1 MASIIL
7 ANVGGATFCP
17 IGSAI
22 GALVGAKIDGA
33 LQSSLNGRTSSSSRL
48 GNLSVQSSIDGAF
61 MPKIFG
67 SAKIAGQV
75 IWADNFKET
84 TIKRTVGGKGGQKVK
99 EYKYTI
105 SFAIGLC
112 QGPISHI
119 GRTWV
124 NGKEIDL
131 SQYNYRL
138 HTGNNSN
145 PDPLM
150 EAILGMYNCPNYNDI
165 AYIVFEDL
173 PLDVFGDRIPQ
184 FSFEI
189 FAQENDA
196 QSLENLIKGVC
207 LIPATGEFA
216 YATTPIIE
224 QVSKGNENYLNS
236 HHDHEKTDFV
246 CAIEN
251 LANDL
256 PNAKSI
262 SLVNA
267 WFGTSIDAA
276 TCQIIPKTE
285 INIRNCKPRNWD
297 VAGLS
302 RNNAARVSQ
311 INGKNAYGG
320 SIDDKSI
327 IESIIYLNSKGFKV
341 TFNPFIMM
349 DCANYPWRG
358 RIKIAP
364 NLENNSGAN
373 AAINTFYGNVLASH
387 FAISGQNISYSGP
400 NEFSY
405 SRFILH
411 QAALCKAAGG
421 VDSFLIGSE
430 LIGLTRARS
439 SQNIF
444 PFVDKLIHLAGQ
456 VRAILGANCKIGY
469 GADWTEYGSYVVGN
483 DLTFPLDK
491 LWADNNINFIGID
504 YYAPISDRANTDA
517 PLSIAQL
524 QANIEAGIAY
534 DYYYVDENARNLR
547 QKTLITDGAYN
558 EAWIY
563 RQKDLRNFWQ
573 NSHYPRFNG
582 VRNANPTQW
591 IAKSKPIRL
600 MELGYPAIDK
610 GANQPS
616 VFPDAKSIENGIPHF
631 SNGNRD
637 DLEQRRA
644 LYAFLTYWDDSKN
657 PVSNLY
663 TGRMIDMDY
672 THIWAWD
679 ARPYPQFPSLKSVWG
694 DGDNYAKGHWLMGR
708 LGGGKIADL
717 LKYILQECEITNYEI
732 QGLERVFNGFVIEN
746 QTNARAILNEL
757 IQAFN
762 IGFYIKDGK
771 FIFTDLAFSN
781 VVQSINQNDL
791 ILFDDGTKIQKSFAK
806 EDEIDGLNL
815 RLYSIEDD
823 YDTINMFAG
832 SNGKNIDFALPLICG
847 RNMAA
852 SLASGILQNAKNLNL
867 VYKIRLENSRA
878 LALEIGDIIDIGL
891 DGIFAI
897 NAIEY
902 GAICE
907 LSLSKLGKISN
918 EINSITIQNP
928 KPSPIY
934 FGEPLAFALDLP
946 MPFGGSGKGAQIYI
960 ASNNFD
966 NIDVR
971 LGDKSLGV
979 CSRAAS
985 IGNLLNPIPLSA
997 VSQNIRAI
1005 LGIKMLFGA
1014 KLPNT
1019 GNLAILRDNQII
1031 DIINYQS
1038 ANLIAQDTYNITNF
1052 VRGLNGINEAPN
1064 LQIGDY
1070 AILLDE
1076 ACVNANIDAELWGA
1090 EVMLDLQSNIVN
1102 PPISYQLPCT
1112 FYGNFQ
1118 KPWAVC
1124 HIKAKR
1130 INNAIEIS
1138 FLRRMRGDNDNWQT
1152 DVLSQES
1159 NYEIRILDN
1168 LGAIKRKIQTTN
1180 NIALYNDELPDFG
1193 TKQSSLEF
1201 EIIEFNQSIEGHKN
1215 RQNVIIL

>member
-7 ANVGGATFCP
+7 ANVGGAAFGP
-17 IGSAI
+17 VGSAI
-22 GALVGAKIDGA
+22 GALIGAKIDGA
-33 LQSSLNGRTSSSSRL
+33 LQSSLNGRTSSGSRL

-84 TIKRTVGGKGGQKVK
+84 TIKRTIGGKGGQKVK

-105 SFAIGLC
+105 SFTIGLC
-112 QGPISHI
+112 QAPISRI
-119 GRTWV
+119 GRTWA

-138 HTGNNSN
+138 YNGQNPN

-150 EAILGMYNCPNYNDI
+150 EAVLGIDNCPNYNDI

-184 FSFEI
+184 ISFEI
-189 FAQENDA
+189 FAQENNA

-224 QVSKGNENYLNS
+224 QVAKGDENYLNA

-251 LANDL
+251 LENDL

-276 TCQIIPKTE
+276 TCLIIPKTE
-285 INIRNCKPRNWD
+285 TNILNCKPRNWN
-297 VAGLS
+297 VAGIS
-302 RNNAARVSQ
+302 RNTASRVSQ
-311 INGKNAYGG
+311 INGQNAYGG
-320 SIDDKSI
+320 SIDDVSI
-327 IESIIYLNSKGFKV
+327 IESIIHLNSKGFKI

-349 DCANYPWRG
+349 DCTNYPWRG
-358 RIKIAP
+358 RIKIAQ
-364 NLENNSGAN
+364 NLENNAGAN
-373 AAINTFYGNVLASH
+373 GAINAFYGNVLASH
-387 FAISGQNISYSGP
+387 FTISGQNISYNGP
-400 NEFSY
+400 NEFTY

-421 VDSFLIGSE
+421 VDAFLIGSE

-439 SQNIF
+439 AQNTF
-444 PFVDKLIHLAGQ
+444 PFIDKLIHLAGQ
-456 VRAILGANCKIGY
+456 IRAILGVNCKIGY
-469 GADWTEYGSYVVGN
+469 GADWTEYGAYVVGN
-483 DLTFPLDK
+483 DVLFPLDK

-504 YYAPISDRANTDA
+504 YYAPISDRRNIDA
-517 PLSIAQL
+517 PLSISQL
-524 QANIEAGIAY
+524 QNNIEGGLAY
-534 DYYYVDENARNLR
+534 DYYYVDQNARNLG
-547 QKTLITDGAYN
+547 QKTPITDGAYN

-573 NSHYPRFNG
+573 NSHYARLNG
-582 VRNANPTQW
+582 VRNTSPTQW
-591 IAKSKPIRL
+591 VAKSKPIRL

-610 GANQPS
+610 GANLPS
-616 VFPDAKSIENGIPHF
+616 VFPDAKSIENGIPPF

-644 LYAFLTYWDDSKN
+644 LYAFLSYWDDSKN

-663 TGRMIDMDY
+663 SGRMIDTDY

-694 DGDNYAKGHWLMGR
+694 DGDNYAKGHWLMAR

-732 QGLERVFNGFVIEN
+732 QGVERVFNGFIIEN
-746 QTNARAILNEL
+746 QTNGRALLNEL
-757 IQAFN
+757 IQTFN
-762 IGFYIKDGK
+762 IGFYIKGGK
-771 FIFTDLAFSN
+771 FIFTDLAFAN
-781 VVQSINQNDL
+781 VVQSINQDDM

-815 RLYSIEDD
+815 RLYCVEDD

-832 SNGKNIDFALPLICG
+832 FNGKNAEYALPLICG

-852 SLASGILQNAKNLNL
+852 ALANGILQNIKNSNL
-867 VYKIRLENSRA
+867 IYKIRLENSRA
-878 LALEIGDIIDIGL
+878 LALEIGDIVEITNE
-891 DGIFAI
+891 GIFSIDAI
-897 NAIEY
+897 DY
-902 GAICE
+902 SAICE
-907 LSLSKLGKISN
+907 ISLSKIGKISSD
-918 EINSITIQNP
+918 INSISTQNP

-946 MPFGGSGKGAQIYI
+946 KPFAGDANGAQIYI

-966 NIDVR
+966 NVEVR
-971 LGDKSLGV
+971 LGDKSLGI

-985 IGNLLNPIPLSA
+985 IGNLLNSLANSA

-1005 LGIKMLFGA
+1005 MGVKMLFGVE
-1014 KLPNT
+1014 LPVN
-1019 GNLAILRDNQII
+1019 GNLAIVRDNQIL

-1038 ANLIAQDTYNITNF
+1038 ASLIGADTYNITNF
-1052 VRGLNGINEAPN
+1052 TRGLNGTSDAPN
-1064 LQIGDY
+1064 LQIDDY
-1070 AILLDE
+1070 AILLNDSGL
-1076 ACVNANIDAELWGA
+1076 NAQIDAQIWGA
-1090 EVMLDLQSNIVN
+1090 EILLYLQSNIVN

-1118 KPWAVC
+1118 KPWSVC
-1124 HIKAKR
+1124 HVTTKR
-1130 INNAIEIS
+1130 KNNSIEIS
-1138 FLRRMRGDNDNWQT
+1138 FLRRMMGDNDNWQN
-1152 DVLSQES
+1152 DIQSQES

-1168 LGAIKRKIQTTN
+1168 LGALKRKISSTN
-1180 NIALYNDELPDFG
+1180 NIVIYNDELLDFG
-1193 TKQSSLEF
+1193 VKQSSLNF
-1201 EIIEFNQSIEGHKN
+1201 EIVEFNQSIEGYKN
-1215 RQNVIIL
+1215 RTNIIL